1 MNSFGSEALFI
12 ERYKETASDMF
23 GKNFE
28 ELSEVERY
36 LALGSLIRGY
46 ANSNWKE
53 TKNAIKKNKTKQLY
67 YFSMEFLMGRLMTS
81 NLMNLGIYDTVKG
94 GLAKLGMDIN
104 SLEEMESDAGLGNG
118 GLGRLAACFMDSL
131 ASLDL
136 AGHGNCIRYRYGLFK
151 QKIEN
156 NQQVEM
162 PDCWLKYGNIWEV
175 WKPHQDPVEGRSRSH
190 LQERQHR
197 ACRLPINRFS

>member
-53 TKNAIKKNKTKQLY
+53 LPDL
-67 YFSMEFLMGRLMTS
+67 SS
-81 NLMNLGIYDTVKG
+81 GI
-94 GLAKLGMDIN
+94 
-104 SLEEMESDAGLGNG
+104 
-118 GLGRLAACFMDSL
+118 
-131 ASLDL
+131 
-136 AGHGNCIRYRYGLFK
+136 
-151 QKIEN
+151 
-156 NQQVEM
+156 
-162 PDCWLKYGNIWEV
+162 
-175 WKPHQDPVEGRSRSH
+175 
-190 LQERQHR
+190 HR
-197 ACRLPINRFS
+197 R